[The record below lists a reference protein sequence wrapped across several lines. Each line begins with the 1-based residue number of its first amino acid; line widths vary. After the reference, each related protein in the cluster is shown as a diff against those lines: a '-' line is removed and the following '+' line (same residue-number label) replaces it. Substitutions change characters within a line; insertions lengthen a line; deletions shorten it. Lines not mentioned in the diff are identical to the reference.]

1 MNIYLVLICTLLIIS
16 FLLESSATLLN
27 LRALTSH
34 PPEEFKEEYSEAEYS
49 RMGEYTR
56 ERSRYSILRDSV
68 FLVLTLGFLLAGGF
82 NQVDLIARSP
92 GFGPII
98 TGLLFTGLL
107 ALLSTALQL
116 PFSIYSTFVLEA
128 RFGFN
133 TTTARTFVLD
143 QLKGALLA
151 TALGA
156 PILAAILWF
165 FQETGSLA
173 WLYAWV
179 VVTIFMLV
187 VQLLAPVL
195 ILPLF
200 NRFTP
205 LADDGLRTAITSYA
219 NRVNFAIEGIYT
231 MDGSKRSTR
240 ANAFFTGFGRFRR
253 IVFFDTLLSQLS
265 TGEIVAV
272 LAHEMGHY
280 KLKHVPLM
288 LGLAIAQTGL
298 MLFILSFFLGNAG
311 LFAAF
316 QMEYISVYAALVFFG
331 FLYSP
336 LATLLEIGMN
346 ALSRRHE
353 YQADCFAVHSGAAA
367 ADLISGLKRLTV
379 KNLGNLTPHPL
390 SVILHYSHP
399 PMPARIRA
407 LRNLGSNQTTQP
419 MPAQS
424 D

>member
-1 MNIYLVLICTLLIIS
+1 MNIYLVLICTLLILS
-16 FLLESSATLLN
+16 FLLETSASLLN
-27 LRALTSH
+27 LGALKPH
-34 PPEEFKEEYSEAEYS
+34 PPEEFKEDYSEAEYS
-49 RMGEYTR
+49 RMHAYTR
-56 ERSRYSILRDSV
+56 QRTRFSIVHDSV

-82 NQVDLIARSP
+82 NQVDLIARSL
-92 GFGPII
+92 GFGPIV
-98 TGLLFTGLL
+98 TGLLFTGIL
-107 ALLSTALQL
+107 ALLSAALQL

-133 TTTARTFVLD
+133 TTSVRTFVLD
-143 QLKGALLA
+143 QVKGAVLA
-151 TALGA
+151 IVLGA
-156 PILAAILWF
+156 PLLAAILWF
-165 FQETGSLA
+165 FQETGSMA
-173 WLYAWV
+173 WLYAWAAI
-179 VVTIFMLV
+179 TLFMLV

-205 LADDGLRTAITSYA
+205 LPEGPLRDGITSYA
-219 NRVNFAIEGIYT
+219 RRLNFSIEGIYT

-253 IVFFDTLLSQLS
+253 IVFFDTLLSQLKP
-265 TGEIVAV
+265 GEIVAV

-288 LGLAIAQTGL
+288 LALAIAQTGL
-298 MLFILSFFLGNAG
+298 MLFILSLFLGNAG

-316 QMEYISVYAALVFFG
+316 QMEYISVYAALIFFG

-336 LATLLEIGMN
+336 LATLLETAMN

-353 YQADCFAVHSGAAA
+353 YQADRFAVTSGAAA
-367 ADLISGLKRLTV
+367 ADLISGLKGLTV

-390 SVILHYSHP
+390 SVVLHYSHP
-399 PMPARIRA
+399 PMLARIRA
-407 LRNLGSNQTTQP
+407 LRRLETQP
-419 MPAQS
+419 LPAQAN
-424 D
+424 

>member
-1 MNIYLVLICTLLIIS
+1 MNLYLLCICTLLLFS

-27 LRALTSH
+27 LRALKSR
-34 PPEEFKEEYSEAEYS
+34 PPEEFTEDYSEAEYR

-68 FLVLTLGFLLAGGF
+68 FLILTLGFLLAGGF

-98 TGLLFTGLL
+98 TGLLFTGML
-107 ALLSTALQL
+107 ALLSAALQL

-133 TTTARTFVLD
+133 TTTVRTFVLD
-143 QLKGALLA
+143 QVKEALLA
-151 TALGA
+151 ILLGA

-179 VVTIFMLV
+179 AVTLFMLV

-205 LADDGLRTAITSYA
+205 LADGALREAITSYA
-219 NRVNFAIEGIYT
+219 QGVSFAMEGIYT

-265 TGEIVAV
+265 PGEIVAV

-288 LGLAIAQTGL
+288 LALAIAQTGF
-298 MLFILSFFLGNAG
+298 MLFILSFFLGNAA
-311 LFAAF
+311 LFSAF
-316 QMEYISVYAALVFFG
+316 QMDHISVYAALIFFG

-353 YQADCFAVHSGAAA
+353 YQADRFAVHSGAAA
-367 ADLISGLKRLTV
+367 RDLINGLKRLTV
-379 KNLGNLTPHPL
+379 KNLGNLSPHPL

-399 PMPARIRA
+399 PMLARIRA
-407 LRNLGSNQTTQP
+407 LRRLEAQS
-419 MPAQS
+419 MPARPE
-424 D
+424 

>member
-1 MNIYLVLICTLLIIS
+1 MNIYLILICTLLILS
-16 FLLESSATLLN
+16 FLLESSAALLN
-27 LRALTSH
+27 LRALKPH
-34 PPEEFKEEYSEAEYS
+34 PPEEFSEDYSDAEYS
-49 RMGEYTR
+49 RMLAYTR
-56 ERSRYSILRDSV
+56 QRTRYSLLRDSV
-68 FLVLTLGFLLAGGF
+68 FLVLTLGFLLVGGF
-82 NQVDLIARSP
+82 NQVDLLARSP
-92 GFGPII
+92 GFGPIV
-98 TGLLFTGLL
+98 TGLLFTAAL

-133 TTTARTFVLD
+133 TTTVRTFVLD
-143 QLKGALLA
+143 QLKEALLA
-151 TALGA
+151 ILLGA
-156 PILAAILWF
+156 PLLAAILWF

-173 WLYAWV
+173 WLYAWMA
-179 VVTIFMLV
+179 VTLFMLV

-205 LADDGLRTAITSYA
+205 LSDDALRSAITSYA
-219 NRVNFAIEGIYT
+219 NRVNFAMEGIYT
-231 MDGSKRSTR
+231 MDGSRRSTR

-253 IVFFDTLLSQLS
+253 IVFFDTLLTQLS
-265 TGEIVAV
+265 LGEIVAV

-280 KLKHVPLM
+280 KLRHVPLM
-288 LGLAIAQTGL
+288 LVLAIAQTGL

-316 QMEYISVYAALVFFG
+316 QMEYMSVYAALIFFG

-336 LATLLEIGMN
+336 LATLLEIAMN

-353 YQADCFAVHSGAAA
+353 YQADRFAVTSGAA

-390 SVILHYSHP
+390 SVALHYSHP
-399 PMPARIRA
+399 PMLARIRA
-407 LRNLGSNQTTQP
+407 LRRLETQQRQTL
-419 MPAQS
+419 AN
-424 D
+424 